1 MDFSYVGYTEDGRV
15 VKGTIAAKDA
25 EIAGQALVHDGFR
38 LISIKP
44 ISGFMPNWEELFPTF
59 SRMKP
64 ETIIMFSRQL
74 ALLLESGIDIV
85 TSLGL
90 LQEQSSSRK
99 LKRVLGEVT
108 SDIRSGNRLSEAMS
122 KHTKVFSRM
131 YVQSLGVG
139 EQSGGL
145 EMVLRRMADYMER
158 EAIAVKS
165 IKNALRYPIIVGI
178 VALIVVAVIVVF
190 VIPAF
195 ADLYSSLGAELP
207 LMVKL
212 LLSGVDWLTTNGFYL
227 AGFILLGTVFAYA
240 YIRTPE
246 GKLQRD
252 ALVLRLP
259 LLGRI
264 SHYNELARCCRSM
277 SLLFRAGL
285 PLPEIM
291 TLVIDSCSNRMV
303 RKGFIDVQQE
313 MLKGE
318 GLAGPMAKS
327 QIFLPMMVQM
337 IGVGEETGNL
347 DGTLQS
353 VAESYEAEAE
363 DKMRSLVGL
372 IQPTITLAIGAVV
385 AFIAISL
392 MSVMYSV
399 YGQM

>member
-1 MDFSYVGYTEDGRV
+1 MSSFSCYLKLRHSV
-15 VKGTIAAKDA
+15 
-25 EIAGQALVHDGFR
+25 
-38 LISIKP
+38 
-44 ISGFMPNWEELFPTF
+44 
-59 SRMKP
+59 
-64 ETIIMFSRQL
+64 IIFSRQL

-85 TSLGL
+85 TALGL
-90 LQEQSSSRK
+90 LQEQSSNRK
-99 LKRVLGEVT
+99 LKKVLGEVV

-122 KHTKVFSRM
+122 KHTSIFSRM

-158 EAIAVKS
+158 EAAAIKGV
-165 IKNALRYPIIVGI
+165 KNALRYPMIVGI
-178 VALIVVAVIVVF
+178 VALIVIAVIVIF
-190 VIPAF
+190 VLPAF

-212 LLSGVDWLTTNGFYL
+212 LLSGVEWLTTNGVYL
-227 AGFILLGTVFAYA
+227 GGFILLGAFLAYA
-240 YIRTPE
+240 YVRTPE

-252 ALVLRLP
+252 ALTLRLP
-259 LLGRI
+259 LLGQI

-291 TLVIDSCSNRMV
+291 TLVIDSCSNRVV
-303 RKGFIDVQQE
+303 RKGFVDVQQE

-327 QIFLPMMVQM
+327 HIFLPMMVQM

-353 VAESYEAEAE
+353 VAENYEAEAE

-372 IQPTITLAIGAVV
+372 IQPVITLVIGAVV

>member
-1 MDFSYVGYTEDGRV
+1 
-15 VKGTIAAKDA
+15 
-25 EIAGQALVHDGFR
+25 
-38 LISIKP
+38 
-44 ISGFMPNWEELFPTF
+44 
-59 SRMKP
+59 MKP
-64 ETIIMFSRQL
+64 ETIIIFSRQL

-99 LKRVLGEVT
+99 LKGVLGEVV

-122 KHTKVFSRM
+122 KHTKVFSKM
-131 YVQSLGVG
+131 YVQSLSVG

-158 EAIAVKS
+158 ETASVKS
-165 IKNALRYPIIVGI
+165 IKNALRYPMIVGI
-178 VALIVVAVIVVF
+178 VAIIVIAVIVVF

-195 ADLYSSLGAELP
+195 ADLYDSLGAELP
-207 LMVKL
+207 FMVKL
-212 LLSGVDWLTTNGFYL
+212 LLSMVDWLTSSGLYL
-227 AGFILLGTVFAYA
+227 VGFILLGAFLTYT

-252 ALVLRLP
+252 ALTLRLP
-259 LLGRI
+259 LLGQI

-291 TLVIDSCSNRMV
+291 SLVIDSCSNRMV
-303 RKGFIDVQQE
+303 KKGFIDVQQD

-327 QIFLPMMVQM
+327 RIFLPMMVQM

-363 DKMRSLVGL
+363 EKMRSLVGL
-372 IQPTITLAIGAVV
+372 VQPVITLVIGAVV

-392 MSVMYSV
+392 MSAMYSV